1 MAYMVVDFNHVFC
14 KLNTLKIKQ
23 ALCKI
28 LIKTHSCVS
37 SPFSKSNNSSTF
49 IHSCI
54 NISLTHTH
62 YLYNFSKLKTIFK
75 IHAKI
80 KMFLV
85 MTMKMFV
92 TIQYLA
98 FFN

>member
-23 ALCKI
+23 TLWNSNQN
-28 LIKTHSCVS
+28 HSCVS

-54 NISLTHTH
+54 NISLTHTY